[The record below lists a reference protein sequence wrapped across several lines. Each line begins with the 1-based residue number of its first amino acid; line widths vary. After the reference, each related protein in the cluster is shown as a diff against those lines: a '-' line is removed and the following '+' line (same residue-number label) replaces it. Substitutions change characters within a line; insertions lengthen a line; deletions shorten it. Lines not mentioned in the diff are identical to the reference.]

1 MKWSDLPGRHSLF
14 WKLACLL
21 VAFCLLMIWLSWSWG
36 RYMEE
41 RNQFLSDDARGALT
55 RYAAEAEQAWQQ
67 RQRAGIDAWLQGMQQ
82 REAGWVGV
90 VGGDLQ
96 SLSSRPLTDKEIER
110 VTFLRGL
117 DWPIHKKNLP
127 WLRLPFPGD
136 PHAGNLVIELPS
148 RFMPGQYRVFW
159 RVITNGVIPGLF
171 TLLLCVGLYRLLV
184 VPLNSLREQAN
195 AWRADQLNVRL
206 SSHTTNRPDELGELG
221 RAFDHMAERLQSTVA
236 LQQQLLRDLSHELRT
251 PLSRLR
257 VASESEQGLV
267 QLRERIG
274 REVDGMQRL
283 VDDTLQLAWLDTE
296 RTRLPDESIQ
306 IQALWDMLT
315 ENACYESGWPASRL
329 HCAVDSSCW
338 VRGHLNTLA
347 QALENILRNA
357 IRHSPNGGVVSLGGQ
372 RDGDFWHLWL
382 EDQGG
387 GVAEDDLERIFSP
400 FIRLDGSRP
409 GDGGFGLGLS
419 IARNA
424 VQRQGGTLWAQN
436 TGVGLRLNIRLLADS
451 GVASE
456 ETLLAIT
463 VSQAEEKVSPLVR
476 QLLWPTNCLNNTHP
490 LEMDLRAKRSSQ
502 SPFSLD

>member
-36 RYMEE
+36 RYMEQ
-41 RNQFLSDDARGALT
+41 RNQFLSDQARVTLT
-55 RYAAEAEQAWQQ
+55 GYAAEAEQAWRSEQS
-67 RQRAGIDAWLQGMQQ
+67 AGVDAWLHGMKQ
-82 REAGWVGV
+82 RETGWVGV
-90 VGGDLQ
+90 ISGDLQ
-96 SLSSRPLTDKEIER
+96 SLSSQPLTDQEIER
-110 VTFLRGL
+110 LTFLRGL
-117 DWPIHKKNLP
+117 DWPIHKKRLP
-127 WLRLPFPGD
+127 WLRVPFPGD
-136 PHAGNLVIELPS
+136 STAGSLVIELPQ
-148 RFMPGQYRVFW
+148 RFMPGQYRLFW
-159 RVITNGVIPGLF
+159 RVITNGIIPGLF

-184 VPLNSLREQAN
+184 VPLNQLREQAN

-206 SSHTTNRPDELGELG
+206 SSSTTKRSDELGELG

-257 VASESEQGLV
+257 VASESEQGLA

-283 VDDTLQLAWLDTE
+283 VEDTLQLAWLDTE
-296 RTRLPDESIQ
+296 RAPLPDEAIQ
-306 IQALWDMLT
+306 VQALWEMLT
-315 ENACYESGWPASRL
+315 ENACYESAWPASQL
-329 HCAVDSSCW
+329 QCAVDSSCW
-338 VRGHLNTLA
+338 VRGNLNTLA

-357 IRHSPNGGVVSLGGQ
+357 IRHSPSGGIVRFGGE

-382 EDQGG
+382 EDEGG
-387 GVAEDDLERIFSP
+387 GVAEADLERIFCP

-424 VQRQGGTLWAQN
+424 VKRQGGSLWAQN
-436 TGVGLRLNIRLLADS
+436 TGRGLRLNIRLVAESDGVSDDAIASRLACMFRLE
-451 GVASE
+451 GV
-456 ETLLAIT
+456 
-463 VSQAEEKVSPLVR
+463 
-476 QLLWPTNCLNNTHP
+476 
-490 LEMDLRAKRSSQ
+490 
-502 SPFSLD
+502 

>member
-1 MKWSDLPGRHSLF
+1 MKVSELPGRHSLF

-36 RYMEE
+36 RYMEQ
-41 RNQFLSDDARGALT
+41 RNQFLSDVARDTLT
-55 RYAAEAEQAWQQ
+55 RYAAEAERAWQQ
-67 RQRAGIDAWLQGMQQ
+67 GRRDGVDSWLQSMEL

-90 VGGDLQ
+90 IDSNLQ
-96 SLSSRPLTDKEIER
+96 SLANDPLNEQEIQR
-110 VTFLRGL
+110 LTFLRGL
-117 DWPIHKKNLP
+117 DWPIHKKGRP
-127 WLRLPFPGD
+127 GLRIPFPKD
-136 PHAGNLVIELPS
+136 PSAGSLVIELPE
-148 RFMPGQYRVFW
+148 RFLPGKYRLFW

-184 VPLNSLREQAN
+184 VPLNNLREQAN

-206 SSHTTNRPDELGELG
+206 SSGITQRPDELGELA
-221 RAFDHMAERLQSTVA
+221 RAFDSMSERLQSTVA

-283 VDDTLQLAWLDTE
+283 VEDALQLAWLDTE
-296 RTRLPDESIQ
+296 RSPLPDEAIQ
-306 IQALWDMLT
+306 IQALWEMLT
-315 ENACYESGWPASRL
+315 DNACYESGWPSLQLQCSVQA
-329 HCAVDSSCW
+329 SCW
-338 VRGHLNTLA
+338 VRGNLNTLA

-357 IRHSPNGGVVSLGGQ
+357 IRHSPEGGIVRLEGR
-372 RDGDFWHLWL
+372 RDGDYWHLWL

-387 GVAEDDLERIFSP
+387 GVAEADLQRIFDP
-400 FIRLDGSRP
+400 FTRLDGSRP

-424 VQRQGGTLWAQN
+424 VQRQGGTLWAEN
-436 TGVGLRLNIRLLADS
+436 SGAGLRVNLRLVADD
-451 GVASE
+451 GV
-456 ETLLAIT
+456 
-463 VSQAEEKVSPLVR
+463 VSPDAIAGKPA
-476 QLLWPTNCLNNTHP
+476 PTGASGAHPTFTHP
-490 LEMDLRAKRSSQ
+490 QAL
-502 SPFSLD
+502 

>member
-41 RNQFLSDDARGALT
+41 RNQFLSDQARGTLT
-55 RYAAEAEQAWQQ
+55 GYAAEAEQAW
-67 RQRAGIDAWLQGMQQ
+67 RQGQSEGVDAWLQGMKQ
-82 REAGWVGV
+82 RETGWVGV
-90 VGGDLQ
+90 IGGDLQ
-96 SLSSRPLTDKEIER
+96 SLSSLPLTDKEIEHL
-110 VTFLRGL
+110 TFLRGL
-117 DWPIHKKNLP
+117 DWPIHKKRLP
-127 WLRLPFPGD
+127 WLRVPFPGD
-136 PHAGNLVIELPS
+136 SYAGSLVIELPQ

-159 RVITNGVIPGLF
+159 RVITNGIIPGLF

-195 AWRADQLNVRL
+195 AWRADQLSVRV
-206 SSHTTNRPDELGELG
+206 SSSTTNRTDELGELG

-257 VASESEQGLV
+257 VASESEQGLA

-283 VDDTLQLAWLDTE
+283 VEDTLQLAWLDTE
-296 RTRLPDESIQ
+296 RAPLPDEAIQ
-306 IQALWDMLT
+306 VQALWEMLT
-315 ENACYESGWPASRL
+315 ENACYESGWPASQL
-329 HCAVDSSCW
+329 QCVVDSSCW
-338 VRGHLNTLA
+338 VRGNLNTLA

-357 IRHSPNGGVVSLGGQ
+357 IRHSPSGGIVRLGGQ

-382 EDQGG
+382 EDEGG
-387 GVAEDDLERIFSP
+387 GVAEADLERIFCP

-424 VQRQGGTLWAQN
+424 VKRQGGSLWAEN
-436 TGVGLRLNIRLLADS
+436 TEAGLRLNMRL
-451 GVASE
+451 VA
-456 ETLLAIT
+456 
-463 VSQAEEKVSPLVR
+463 
-476 QLLWPTNCLNNTHP
+476 
-490 LEMDLRAKRSSQ
+490 EMDSVSYDAIASRLAPTVDVCRPQ
-502 SPFSLD
+502 IV

>member
-1 MKWSDLPGRHSLF
+1 MKVSELPGRHSLF

-41 RNQFLSDDARGALT
+41 RNQFLSDEARGTLT
-55 RYAAEAEQAWQQ
+55 RYAAEAERAWQRGQ
-67 RQRAGIDAWLQGMQQ
+67 RDGVDSWLQSMEL
-82 REAGWVGV
+82 REAAWVGV
-90 VGGDLQ
+90 IGGNLQ
-96 SLSSRPLTDKEIER
+96 SLSNEPLNEQEVQR
-110 VTFLRGL
+110 LTFLRGL
-117 DWPIHKKNLP
+117 DWPIHKQGRP
-127 WLRLPFPGD
+127 WLRIPFPKD
-136 PHAGNLVIELPS
+136 SSAGSLVIELPE
-148 RFMPGQYRVFW
+148 RFLPGKYRVFW

-184 VPLNSLREQAN
+184 VPLNNLREQAN

-206 SSHTTNRPDELGELG
+206 SSGITQRPDELGELA
-221 RAFDHMAERLQSTVA
+221 RAFDSMSERLQSTVA

-283 VDDTLQLAWLDTE
+283 VEDTLQLAWLDTD
-296 RTRLPDESIQ
+296 RSPLPDEAIQ
-306 IQALWDMLT
+306 IQALWEMLT
-315 ENACYESGWPASRL
+315 DNACYESGWPSLQLQCSVEA
-329 HCAVDSSCW
+329 SCW
-338 VRGHLNTLA
+338 VRGNLNTLA

-357 IRHSPNGGVVSLGGQ
+357 IRHSPEGGIVRL
-372 RDGDFWHLWL
+372 DGRREGDYWHLWL

-387 GVAEDDLERIFSP
+387 GVADGDLERIFSP
-400 FIRLDGSRP
+400 FTRLDGSRP

-424 VQRQGGTLWAQN
+424 VQRQGGMLWADN
-436 TGVGLRLNIRLLADS
+436 SGAGLRLNLRLLADDS
-451 GVASE
+451 A
-456 ETLLAIT
+456 
-463 VSQAEEKVSPLVR
+463 VSPDTIAGKPA
-476 QLLWPTNCLNNTHP
+476 PTVNVFHP
-490 LEMDLRAKRSSQ
+490 Q
-502 SPFSLD
+502 IV